1 MTKSININVALEE
14 VEEYCSDETY
24 TTILAFIEMLEND
37 IEMLNV
43 ELDSMEHQ
51 HRRRRVSEED
61 WR

>member
-1 MTKSININVALEE
+1 MNKSLNITGALSE

-24 TTILAFIEMLEND
+24 TTLLAFIESLEND
-37 IEMLNV
+37 IELLNI
-43 ELDSMEHQ
+43 ELDSKEHQ

>member
-1 MTKSININVALEE
+1 MTKSININSALEE

-24 TTILAFIEMLEND
+24 TTILTFIEMLEND
-37 IEMLNV
+37 IELLNI
-43 ELDSMEHQ
+43 ELDSVEHQ

>member
-1 MTKSININVALEE
+1 MNKSLNITGALSE

-24 TTILAFIEMLEND
+24 TTLLAFIESLEND
-37 IEMLNV
+37 IELLNI

>member
-1 MTKSININVALEE
+1 MNKRLNITGALSE
-14 VEEYCSDETY
+14 VEEYCSDATY
-24 TTILAFIEMLEND
+24 TTLLAFIESLEND
-37 IEMLNV
+37 IELLTI